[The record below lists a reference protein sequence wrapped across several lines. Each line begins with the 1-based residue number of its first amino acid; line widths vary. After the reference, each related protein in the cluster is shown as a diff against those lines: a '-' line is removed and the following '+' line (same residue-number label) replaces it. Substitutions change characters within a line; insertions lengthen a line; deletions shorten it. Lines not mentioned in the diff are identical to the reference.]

1 MSLYLSIYKKANN
14 KYMNDYDEN
23 KESSYIKYWGVNNL
37 YGLEMSQK
45 LPVNKL
51 AWIKG
56 ISQLNEMSLKNY
68 IEESHEG
75 HSLEVD
81 IQYLEKLH
89 ELHNDLLF
97 LPDRMKIEN
106 IENLVADLHDK
117 TEYVIHIRTLKQTW
131 NPWLVSKKV
140 HRVIKFNQ
148 NTLKPYVNMN
158 RYLTKNAKNDFE
170 KDFFKL
176 MNNPVFGETIEN
188 ARRHRYIKLA
198 TTERRK
204 NYIVWEPNY
213 ILQNFSQKVY

>member
-1 MSLYLSIYKKANN
+1 
-14 KYMNDYDEN
+14 
-23 KESSYIKYWGVNNL
+23 
-37 YGLEMSQK
+37 MSQK

-56 ISQLNEMSLKNY
+56 ISQLNEISLKNY

-117 TEYVIHIRTLKQTW
+117 TEYVIHIRTLKQT
-131 NPWLVSKKV
+131 
-140 HRVIKFNQ
+140 
-148 NTLKPYVNMN
+148 
-158 RYLTKNAKNDFE
+158 
-170 KDFFKL
+170 
-176 MNNPVFGETIEN
+176 
-188 ARRHRYIKLA
+188 
-198 TTERRK
+198 
-204 NYIVWEPNY
+204 
-213 ILQNFSQKVY
+213 